1 MIHSESAD
9 SGPNWRARGQR
20 LFAWLQPVVVVAAIL
35 TLPLTIA
42 EVNGQEGNAFVLAD
56 WIVWLVFVVEYAV
69 GFAVSQNRRRYASS
83 AWLGLVVVIVSF
95 PLLPSLFALARLARI
110 ARLFRLVRIVAFG
123 ARAIPALKASLGRRG
138 LLYVLG
144 LFVLLIVMSGALI
157 SVAEPE
163 TVHGNMWDGMWWAI
177 VTATTVGYGDI
188 SPATLPGR
196 AIAVALMLF
205 GIGLTATLAASV
217 AAFFVRTDQGS
228 ERYEVT
234 SRLERLERL
243 LEELKSRP

>member
-9 SGPNWRARGQR
+9 SGPNWRARGER

-110 ARLFRLVRIVAFG
+110 ARLFRLVRLVAFG

>member
-1 MIHSESAD
+1 
-9 SGPNWRARGQR
+9 
-20 LFAWLQPVVVVAAIL
+20 LQPVVVVAAIL

-69 GFAVSQNRRRYASS
+69 GFAVSQNRRRYVSS

-110 ARLFRLVRIVAFG
+110 ARLFRLVRLVAFG

-228 ERYEVT
+228 ELYEVT

>member
-9 SGPNWRARGQR
+9 SGPNWRARGER

-69 GFAVSQNRRRYASS
+69 GFAVSQNRRRYVSS

-110 ARLFRLVRIVAFG
+110 ARLFRLVRLVAFG

>member
-1 MIHSESAD
+1 
-9 SGPNWRARGQR
+9 
-20 LFAWLQPVVVVAAIL
+20 
-35 TLPLTIA
+35 
-42 EVNGQEGNAFVLAD
+42 
-56 WIVWLVFVVEYAV
+56 
-69 GFAVSQNRRRYASS
+69 
-83 AWLGLVVVIVSF
+83 
-95 PLLPSLFALARLARI
+95 
-110 ARLFRLVRIVAFG
+110 
-123 ARAIPALKASLGRRG
+123 
-138 LLYVLG
+138 VLG

>member
-69 GFAVSQNRRRYASS
+69 GFAVSQNRRRYVSS

-110 ARLFRLVRIVAFG
+110 ARLFRLVRLVAFG

>member
-69 GFAVSQNRRRYASS
+69 GFAVSQNRRRYVSS

-110 ARLFRLVRIVAFG
+110 ARLFRLVRLVAFG

-228 ERYEVT
+228 ELYEVT

>member
-228 ERYEVT
+228 ELYEVT

>member
-110 ARLFRLVRIVAFG
+110 ARLFRLVRLVAFG

>member
-9 SGPNWRARGQR
+9 SGPNWRARGER

>member
-56 WIVWLVFVVEYAV
+56 WIAWLVFVVEYAV

-228 ERYEVT
+228 ELYEVT

>member
-9 SGPNWRARGQR
+9 SGPNWRARGER

-228 ERYEVT
+228 ELYEVT